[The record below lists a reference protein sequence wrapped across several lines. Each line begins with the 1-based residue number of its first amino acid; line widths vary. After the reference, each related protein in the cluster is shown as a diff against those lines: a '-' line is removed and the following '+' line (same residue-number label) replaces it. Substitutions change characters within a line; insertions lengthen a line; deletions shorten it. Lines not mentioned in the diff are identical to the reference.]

1 MERSA
6 YDEMIASGMAKN
18 FGDGAI
24 RRQLSAFYA
33 GLGRFEATAVSST
46 AYRER
51 IRRALL
57 FSVQQRIRER
67 CNDVYKTSPNG
78 SQYATLPERCTPEL
92 PAPMVARAVARLGET
107 SELDQ
112 DLTRH
117 MGDLEQKIALFDRL
131 LSRARLL
138 RLDLERMDV

>member
-18 FGDGAI
+18 FGDAAV
-24 RRQLSAFYA
+24 RRQLSAYYA
-33 GLGRFEATAVSST
+33 GLGRLEETATSST

-67 CNDVYKTSPNG
+67 CNDVYKTAPNG
-78 SQYATLPERCTPEL
+78 SQHATLPDKCTLEL
-92 PAPMVARAVARLGET
+92 PTTLIASATARLSDT
-107 SELDQ
+107 NELDQ

-117 MGDLEQKIALFDRL
+117 IGDLEQKITLFDRL
-131 LSRARLL
+131 LRRTRQL
-138 RLDLERMDV
+138 RLDLERLEA